1 MGNNEEIYHCN
12 CEIEDENLIRQ
23 NSIIKLMYMIDRPQ
37 PTEFFINV
45 RQMVGQA
52 LQQEMNRFKEAQW
65 QKGAHWIKAEW
76 TYPCFEHL
84 TFAYKNQIFCVL
96 IDIIDENSKK
106 SFLPNRYKKNLID
119 NCIKNNLIPCLYKVS
134 VKDPTNPIFNTIKP
148 VSEGWNLY
156 HAISNEKVIPE
167 ELVSNK
173 KIEMSDWELYD
184 FAIQVIR
191 TYITNNLHCKVLS
204 YQNVPEIDPQIWF
217 EDTNHNECYVVVRY
231 TIGSE
236 KVEMPQDINS
246 IQLSLPG
253 YNGYFAGVGFKP
265 DKYFDKKLYRGQ
277 GSNVYFDKLIEL

>member
-12 CEIEDENLIRQ
+12 SEIEDENLIRQ

-37 PTEFFINV
+37 PTEFFIRV
-45 RQMVGQA
+45 RQMVGHA

-96 IDIIDENSKK
+96 IDIIDEYSKK

-148 VSEGWNLY
+148 VSEGWY
-156 HAISNEKVIPE
+156 SF
-167 ELVSNK
+167 
-173 KIEMSDWELYD
+173 SDT
-184 FAIQVIR
+184 F
-191 TYITNNLHCKVLS
+191 
-204 YQNVPEIDPQIWF
+204 EIGF
-217 EDTNHNECYVVVRY
+217 CY
-231 TIGSE
+231 S
-236 KVEMPQDINS
+236 
-246 IQLSLPG
+246 
-253 YNGYFAGVGFKP
+253 
-265 DKYFDKKLYRGQ
+265 
-277 GSNVYFDKLIEL
+277 